1 MLAPEPV
8 MPEIFA
14 LVMPI
19 TLPSM
24 SNSGPPELPALMAA
38 SVWNMLMGLPLMLIS
53 RGSALT

>member
-1 MLAPEPV
+1 

-19 TLPSM
+19 TLPAM